1 MQQPYESDGAEHW
14 EQRRVEACNP
24 DPGIPVLYMCMTVL
38 TSVMMCSLVDVMMN
52 GCIDICHNMWPGRCI
67 NKRPL

>member
-38 TSVMMCSLVDVMMN
+38 TSVMMCSLVDIMVN
-52 GCIDICHNMWPGRCI
+52 GCIDI
-67 NKRPL
+67 